1 MTPQINLSLPQGVSQ
16 SWQSVQYF
24 VNQGVNSVS
33 NSAQHVGQSWQ
44 ETATSTTSKAIDV
57 VTTNLEQAK
66 GSLEQFKN
74 TTSGAMETAIAS
86 SIKDWLTQHPAM
98 SRLLQML
105 NWAAIHPVISLVILL
120 FSLAILWS
128 IINAIIR
135 LFTTASFSLLQAPF
149 KLLLSLIKV
158 SFLFLNKVARL
169 ALQKNIN
176 YQPRD
181 NISTLSPNNIQN
193 FYLGKEQR
201 LAEISCRLEEINQ
214 EQKKLLQEAAQLIS
228 MDTINLKTEEGK
240 AKKIA

>member
-16 SWQSVQYF
+16 SWQNVKDF

-33 NSAQHVGQSWQ
+33 NSAQQVGQSWQ
-44 ETATSTTSKAIDV
+44 ETAASKTNQAIDV

-66 GSLEQFKN
+66 SSLEQFKH

-86 SIKDWLTQHPAM
+86 SINDWLTQHPAM
-98 SRLLQML
+98 SRLLQIL

-149 KLLLSLIKV
+149 KLLLSLIQF
-158 SFLFLNKVARL
+158 SFLFLHNVARL
-169 ALQKNIN
+169 AFQKATN
-176 YQPRD
+176 YQPKD
-181 NISTLSPNNIQN
+181 SISNLSPNHIQP
-193 FYLGKEQR
+193 FYRDKEQR
-201 LAEISCRLEEINQ
+201 LTEISYRLEEINQ
-214 EQKKLLQEAAQLIS
+214 EQKKLLQEAAQLMS
-228 MDTINLKTEEGK
+228 MDTINLKSEEGQP
-240 AKKIA
+240 KKSA